1 MILIMVVI
9 MSYTFGLCL
18 SLSLKLSPKTT
29 ILIQGISDLDQ
40 HHVSEWLP
48 WMTLLI
54 QNDYFHILGWSSVS
68 FQLCLLTV
76 EVFDFNCVFLQW
88 KWGQRRRL
96 RVWCH
101 NHGSLFN
108 LHHHYYHRYHHHHHH
123 DHTHHDNDHQ
133 DATVMTM
140 GFETLPHNDAAAL
153 MNHLATEGDDNENN
167 YDVKMMMVMRTKFMA
182 KNDDGPL
189 LIISASV
196 TNSDWS
202 AFWWLCWHWCFV
214 YDTNCTMCN
223 ACNAHCWCS
232 LLRSSLCFCGCLW
245 LERLPRWCL
254 WRLRLQRQHG
264 DDEDD
269 LDDYVYDFAD
279 HDDHKDLCH
288 QNDDDYQVPLPRWW
302 TMPSP
307 LSDTELTQLRAT
319 FGWWVFVTVIIKM
332 NYYDPDQNHK
342 HQLHSWPC
350 LLTAVI
356 VMFKPFWLGM
366 AMFLYLLMRIDSR
379 IFPHRC
385 ASTASKS
392 IKEIKKKLT
401 KILWFWGVIFYSWG
415 WTTMIVSANRIES
428 RARLTHFLANI

>member
-1 MILIMVVI
+1 MMMMIIM
-9 MSYTFGLCL
+9 M
-18 SLSLKLSPKTT
+18 
-29 ILIQGISDLDQ
+29 
-40 HHVSEWLP
+40 WR
-48 WMTLLI
+48 W
-54 QNDYFHILGWSSVS
+54 W
-68 FQLCLLTV
+68 
-76 EVFDFNCVFLQW
+76 W
-88 KWGQRRRL
+88 WWGP
-96 RVWCH
+96 
-101 NHGSLFN
+101 N
-108 LHHHYYHRYHHHHHH
+108 LW
-123 DHTHHDNDHQ
+123 Q
-133 DATVMTM
+133 
-140 GFETLPHNDAAAL
+140 
-153 MNHLATEGDDNENN
+153 
-167 YDVKMMMVMRTKFMA
+167 KMMMVRYWSFLHLWPPPTGA
-182 KNDDGPL
+182 PSDGCVDIDVLSMIP
-189 LIISASV
+189 I
-196 TNSDWS
+196 
-202 AFWWLCWHWCFV
+202 
-214 YDTNCTMCN
+214 
-223 ACNAHCWCS
+223 AHCWCS

-392 IKEIKKKLT
+392 IKEINF
-401 KILWFWGVIFYSWG
+401 FWPKYCDSGVSFSIPEDGQQW
-415 WTTMIVSANRIES
+415 
-428 RARLTHFLANI
+428 